1 MITRVVPWII
11 AGALLVGAGVV
22 VALEPS
28 EQLAQG
34 PFVVDVGIDEQ
45 GSGRNIEATIHDVRV
60 AEQVELDTSE
70 GWTGETE
77 GVWVVAD
84 VTAQSI
90 LDSAGVQGFL
100 LVGDYEF
107 RGSERLDTDGLESA
121 VLSPGIPVTGA
132 LVFEIP
138 RDLLA
143 QAHSARVM
151 VGLSADWR
159 LDSIIATTVDLSS
172 LTVAA
177 STPVSPVNRVAP

>member
-1 MITRVVPWII
+1 MIARILPWVV
-11 AGALLVGAGVV
+11 AVALLVGAGVV

-34 PFVVDVGIDEQ
+34 PFVVDVGLGEQ
-45 GSGRNIEATIHDVRV
+45 GTGRTIEATIHDVRV
-60 AEQVELDTSE
+60 AERVELETSD
-70 GWTGETE
+70 GWTGATE

-84 VTAQSI
+84 VTAQSL

-100 LVGDYEF
+100 LVGDNEF
-107 RGSERLDTDGLESA
+107 RGSERLDTEGLESA
-121 VLSPGIPVTGA
+121 VLSPGIPVTGT

-138 RDLLA
+138 RELLA

-151 VGLSADWR
+151 VGLSPDWR

-172 LTVAA
+172 LTVAT
-177 STPVSPVNRVAP
+177 STPASPVERVAP

>member
-1 MITRVVPWII
+1 MIARVLPWII
-11 AGALLVGAGVV
+11 AAALLVGAGLV

-34 PFVVDVGIDEQ
+34 PFVVDVSLGEQ
-45 GSGRNIEATIHDVRV
+45 GIGRNIEATIHDVRV
-60 AEQVELDTSE
+60 AGRVELTSD
-70 GWTGETE
+70 GWTGATE

-84 VTAQSI
+84 VTAQSL

-100 LVGDYEF
+100 LVGDDEF

-121 VLSPGIPVTGA
+121 VLSPGIPVTGT

-138 RDLLA
+138 RELLA

-151 VGLSADWR
+151 VGLSPDWR

-177 STPVSPVNRVAP
+177 STSVSPVERIAP